1 MKNKYELYKWYKF
14 KNNDIGLSSWYFIV
28 EIECS
33 LTWISFKSIH
43 NEIIDLISD
52 IISIDE
58 ICSLEEAYEKYGLLP
73 KNIDIDKVNLP
84 QEIKDF
90 IKEKEIEIKK
100 ECLTFLRKLDI
111 NSLTKLSK
119 WHWGLDDFIF
129 DLFKKSKE
137 NKNFLCEINEIT

>member
-28 EIECS
+28 EIEYS
-33 LTWISFKSIH
+33 LIWKWFLFKSIH

-52 IISIDE
+52 TISIDE

-100 ECLTFLRKLDI
+100 ECLTFLHKLDI
-111 NSLTKLSK
+111 NS
-119 WHWGLDDFIF
+119 
-129 DLFKKSKE
+129 
-137 NKNFLCEINEIT
+137 